1 MYEAITI
8 NKVVTLFKKEVMNL
22 RKIKEGV
29 HRKGWRE
36 RKGEN
41 DAILFSFKKRNIKK
55 PKTNP
60 GLNTQ
65 TVL

>member
-1 MYEAITI
+1 
-8 NKVVTLFKKEVMNL
+8 MNL

-29 HRKGWRE
+29 HRKGRRE

-41 DAILFSFKKRNIKK
+41 DAILFSFLKKRNIKK

-60 GLNTQ
+60 GLSTQ